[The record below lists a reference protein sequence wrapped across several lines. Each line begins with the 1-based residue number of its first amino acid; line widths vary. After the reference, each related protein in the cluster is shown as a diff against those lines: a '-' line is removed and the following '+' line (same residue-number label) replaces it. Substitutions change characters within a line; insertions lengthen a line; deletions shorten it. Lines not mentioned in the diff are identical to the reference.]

1 MAIVESRVRALP
13 VFDGGGRTTAAL
25 FLVLAPALMMLSY
38 VPVALASNAS
48 PGLEDSALAQAQ
60 PTLMAVNG
68 ILDLLTVPAMLAYVT
83 VLLLASRPWARLTAW
98 TGFVAL
104 ALQACALGAVVGA
117 ELLAAVMVQSGLP
130 FDAVREAMDSGLPS
144 NPAGVVLVIMFFPT
158 EIVGLIAFGIA
169 LWRTRWTARWVPVVF
184 FALPFVDFVVN
195 GMSPWLSVAVFAVF
209 LVASAALARDV
220 LHEGAPHP
228 LAQEQTV

>member
-1 MAIVESRVRALP
+1 
-13 VFDGGGRTTAAL
+13 
-25 FLVLAPALMMLSY
+25 
-38 VPVALASNAS
+38 
-48 PGLEDSALAQAQ
+48 
-60 PTLMAVNG
+60 
-68 ILDLLTVPAMLAYVT
+68 
-83 VLLLASRPWARLTAW
+83 
-98 TGFVAL
+98 
-104 ALQACALGAVVGA
+104 
-117 ELLAAVMVQSGLP
+117 
-130 FDAVREAMDSGLPS
+130 
-144 NPAGVVLVIMFFPT
+144 MFFPT

-184 FALPFVDFVVN
+184 FALPFVDIVVN